1 MLTDKVSAIGFYAI
15 GAGIP
20 SDVLS
25 ISFSLATTILNYH
38 IYDIT
43 YKSITYVSGRR
54 AKLAIQTYR
63 DKAITQ
69 PYKYYEE
76 IKKWWLFVKR
86 YSKKVLLF

>member
-15 GAGIP
+15 GAGIQ

-38 IYDIT
+38 IDGIT
-43 YKSITYVSGRR
+43 YKSTLYVSGVRSN
-54 AKLAIQTYR
+54 LAIQTYR
-63 DKAITQ
+63 DESMTQ

-76 IKKWWLFVKR
+76 IKRW
-86 YSKKVLLF
+86 